1 MAKNTVFRSILVG
14 ILIVA
19 AGFGCGYLLGKVL
32 KPKEKTLT
40 IIHVNDTH
48 SHFEP
53 VRQPDGSMLGG
64 VIERAA
70 FIDSV
75 RKADG
80 PENVLVLH
88 AGDFCQGTSYFTTLD
103 GELEIQMLNA
113 IGYDAVS
120 LGNHEFD
127 NGIEHLAELLSK
139 CDCPVIC
146 ADYDFSTFEL
156 GKYVKP
162 YVIVEKAGLK
172 IGIIGLLPD
181 LSSVVDRDVADRM
194 PYLDPATQVNKWAA
208 LLKDEE
214 KCDLVISLNHIG
226 YEDEPYIDPR
236 MVADTRNVDLVIG
249 GHSHTFLEE
258 MQWADNLNGDPVPIV
273 QDGCWGLYTGIL
285 KVKKAK

>member
-1 MAKNTVFRSILVG
+1 MAQNRFFKILLTVLLV
-14 ILIVA
+14 IAV
-19 AGFGCGYLLGKVL
+19 GFGCGYLLGKRL
-32 KPKEKTLT
+32 KPKEPVLT
-40 IIHVNDTH
+40 IIHFNDTH

-53 VRQPDGSMLGG
+53 VRQADGSMLGG

-88 AGDFCQGTSYFTTLD
+88 AGDFNQGSSYYTTLG
-103 GELEIQMLNA
+103 GELEIATLNA
-113 IGYDAVS
+113 IGYDAVC

-127 NGIEHLAELLSK
+127 DGIESLAKRLAK
-139 CDCPVIC
+139 CECPVVC

-162 YVIVEKAGLK
+162 YVIVEKAGMK

-181 LSSVVDRDVADRM
+181 LSSVVDRDVVDRM

-208 LLKDEE
+208 LLKEEE
-214 KCDLVISLNHIG
+214 KCDLVIALNHIG
-226 YEDEPYIDPR
+226 YEGEPYTDPE
-236 MVADTRNVDLVIG
+236 MVADTRNVDLVVG

-258 MQWADNLNGDPVPIV
+258 MQWVKNLDGVEVPIV
-273 QDGCWGLYTGIL
+273 QDGCWGLYAGML
-285 KVKKAK
+285 KIKKAK